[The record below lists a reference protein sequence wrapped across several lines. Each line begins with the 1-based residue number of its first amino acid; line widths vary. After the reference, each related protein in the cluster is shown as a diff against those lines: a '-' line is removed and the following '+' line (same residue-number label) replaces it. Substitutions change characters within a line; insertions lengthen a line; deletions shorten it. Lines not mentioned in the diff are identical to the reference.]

1 MQKNGIVRSLEAP
14 DTKRKNAVVVEPLS
28 SMECAGCSQTCSK
41 RNSYITAVNSR
52 NLPIKIN
59 SLVKVASSKKQ
70 EAVEAFIS
78 LFFPVIMAIA
88 GYFLSNPIYRLISG
102 WIKKKTALLTLSVRK
117 ELRPSLLLY
126 FLQLLCLQFSHLQE
140 VNCYLFIQKLQ
151 MCSSQRTDFVCHFA

>member
-1 MQKNGIVRSLEAP
+1 MKKNGIVRSLEAP

-102 WIKKKTALLTLSVRK
+102 WIKKDSAFNAVCPEGAKALIVIIFFAVAVIAVLALTRSK
-117 ELRPSLLLY
+117 LLLVY
-126 FLQLLCLQFSHLQE
+126 PE
-140 VNCYLFIQKLQ
+140 I
-151 MCSSQRTDFVCHFA
+151 TDVLEPEN